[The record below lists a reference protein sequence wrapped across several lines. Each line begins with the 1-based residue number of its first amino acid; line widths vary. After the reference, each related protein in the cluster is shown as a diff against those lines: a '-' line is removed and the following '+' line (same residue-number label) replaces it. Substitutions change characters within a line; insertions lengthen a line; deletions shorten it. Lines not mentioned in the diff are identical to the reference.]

1 MLTLERPPLLS
12 NINCSYYWWKRWG
25 PKNKYATDQLVVEV
39 ESEVKP
45 VSSYR
50 AFHLGC
56 DERSYRVIKTD
67 IQNTVQLT
75 KSDETST
82 SELGLPAMKDL
93 DTNEAIMKIINI
105 LCDP

>member
-1 MLTLERPPLLS
+1 MKDLT
-12 NINCSYYWWKRWG
+12 
-25 PKNKYATDQLVVEV
+25 
-39 ESEVKP
+39 ESLKLT
-45 VSSYR
+45 YR
-50 AFHLGC
+50 IH
-56 DERSYRVIKTD
+56 
-67 IQNTVQLT
+67 TVQLT